1 MHLSKLAI
9 RNFRRLRN
17 VVIDLAS
24 DISIFVGA
32 NNSGKTSVG
41 HALQLFTGSG
51 RFNIHDFSAELWTD
65 IVAFGDGAGEAG
77 LPSMEID
84 VWFEIG
90 PDDVHRVIDLL
101 PSLAW
106 EGRLVGMRVAYV
118 PSNAAVTLARYVEVR
133 QRVLDAVV
141 KGEDGVPVFDPSP
154 RNLREFLRDRLHD
167 EYELRY
173 FVLDPAR
180 FDAKMAA
187 EDGYDPVSLTGR
199 DRSGRE
205 ILNGLLH
212 IDFLNAQRHL
222 SDSPGGSRAEDLSRV
237 LSRFYG
243 RNLEQKGE
251 DTEALRALAA
261 SEVSL
266 NEHLERVFE
275 PTLKS
280 LSKLG

>member
-1 MHLSKLAI
+1 MHLKKLAV

-51 RFNIHDFSAELWTD
+51 RFNIHDFSAELWAD
-65 IVAFGDGAGEAG
+65 IVAFGEGDGEAS
-77 LPSMEID
+77 LPTMEID

-106 EGRLVGMRVAYV
+106 EGKLVGMRVAYA
-118 PSNAAVTLARYVEVR
+118 PTNPAATHARYVEVR
-133 QRVLDAVV
+133 QRVLDAVA
-141 KGEDGVPVFDPSP
+141 KGEDGAPAFDPSP

-180 FDAKMAA
+180 FDAKMVA
-187 EDGYDPVSLTGR
+187 EAGYDPATLTGR
-199 DRSGRE
+199 D
-205 ILNGLLH
+205 
-212 IDFLNAQRHL
+212 
-222 SDSPGGSRAEDLSRV
+222 
-237 LSRFYG
+237 
-243 RNLEQKGE
+243 
-251 DTEALRALAA
+251 
-261 SEVSL
+261 
-266 NEHLERVFE
+266 
-275 PTLKS
+275 
-280 LSKLG
+280 

>member
-106 EGRLVGMRVAYV
+106 EG
-118 PSNAAVTLARYVEVR
+118 
-133 QRVLDAVV
+133 
-141 KGEDGVPVFDPSP
+141 
-154 RNLREFLRDRLHD
+154 
-167 EYELRY
+167 
-173 FVLDPAR
+173 
-180 FDAKMAA
+180 
-187 EDGYDPVSLTGR
+187 
-199 DRSGRE
+199 
-205 ILNGLLH
+205 
-212 IDFLNAQRHL
+212 
-222 SDSPGGSRAEDLSRV
+222 SR
-237 LSRFYG
+237 
-243 RNLEQKGE
+243 
-251 DTEALRALAA
+251 
-261 SEVSL
+261 
-266 NEHLERVFE
+266 
-275 PTLKS
+275 P
-280 LSKLG
+280 